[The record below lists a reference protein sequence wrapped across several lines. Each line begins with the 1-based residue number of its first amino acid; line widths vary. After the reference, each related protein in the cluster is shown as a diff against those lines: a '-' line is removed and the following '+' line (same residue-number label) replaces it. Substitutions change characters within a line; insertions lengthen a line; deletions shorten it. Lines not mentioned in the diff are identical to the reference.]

1 MSPQHQNTIRI
12 LLTVLSGDNTLRKE
26 FEMIKVSVN
35 GEIKEININLNVN
48 ELIEALGYEVKGF
61 AVAVNTT
68 FVAITSY
75 DKTIIQA
82 GDTIDILA
90 PVQGG

>member
-1 MSPQHQNTIRI
+1 
-12 LLTVLSGDNTLRKE
+12 
-26 FEMIKVSVN
+26 MIKVSVN
-35 GEIKEININLNVN
+35 GEIKEISENLNVK
-48 ELIEALGYEVKGF
+48 ELIEALDYRTKGF

-68 FVAITSY
+68 FVAI
-75 DKTIIQA
+75 DKYERTMIQE

>member
-1 MSPQHQNTIRI
+1 
-12 LLTVLSGDNTLRKE
+12 
-26 FEMIKVSVN
+26 MIKVSVN
-35 GEIKEININLNVN
+35 GEIKELENDLNVS
-48 ELIEALGYEVKGF
+48 EMIKALDYRVKGF

-68 FVAITSY
+68 FVPIAKYSE
-75 DKTIIQA
+75 TIIKE

>member
-1 MSPQHQNTIRI
+1 MITI
-12 LLTVLSGDNTLRKE
+12 
-26 FEMIKVSVN
+26 SVN
-35 GEIKEININLNVN
+35 GEIKEVKEGLNVK
-48 ELIEALGYEVKGF
+48 ELIMALNYTTQGF

-68 FVAITSY
+68 FVAIKSY
-75 DKTIIQA
+75 ETTIIEN

>member
-1 MSPQHQNTIRI
+1 
-12 LLTVLSGDNTLRKE
+12 
-26 FEMIKVSVN
+26 MIKVSVN
-35 GEIKEININLNVN
+35 GEVKELENDLNIS
-48 ELIEALGYEVKGF
+48 EMIEALEYKVKGF

-68 FVAITSY
+68 FVPLAKY
-75 DKTIIQA
+75 DETIIKE

>member
-1 MSPQHQNTIRI
+1 
-12 LLTVLSGDNTLRKE
+12 
-26 FEMIKVSVN
+26 MIKVSVN
-35 GEIKEININLNVN
+35 GEVKELERNLNVGQM
-48 ELIEALGYEVKGF
+48 IEALEYKVKGF

-68 FVAITSY
+68 FVPIAKY
-75 DKTIIQA
+75 DETIIKE

>member
-1 MSPQHQNTIRI
+1 
-12 LLTVLSGDNTLRKE
+12 
-26 FEMIKVSVN
+26 MIKVSVN
-35 GEIKEININLNVN
+35 GEVKELETNLNVSQM
-48 ELIEALGYEVKGF
+48 IDALEYKVKGF

-68 FVAITSY
+68 FVPIAKY
-75 DKTIIQA
+75 NETIIKE

>member
-1 MSPQHQNTIRI
+1 
-12 LLTVLSGDNTLRKE
+12 
-26 FEMIKVSVN
+26 MIKVSVN
-35 GEIKEININLNVN
+35 GEIKELQEGLNVSQM
-48 ELIEALGYEVKGF
+48 IEALNYKNKGF

-68 FVAITSY
+68 FVSIKSY
-75 DKTIIQA
+75 EETIIKD

>member
-1 MSPQHQNTIRI
+1 
-12 LLTVLSGDNTLRKE
+12 
-26 FEMIKVSVN
+26 MIKVSVN
-35 GEIKEININLNVN
+35 GEVKELEENLNVGQM
-48 ELIEALGYEVKGF
+48 IEALEYKVKGF

-68 FVAITSY
+68 FVPISKY
-75 DKTIIQA
+75 DETIIKE

>member
-1 MSPQHQNTIRI
+1 
-12 LLTVLSGDNTLRKE
+12 
-26 FEMIKVSVN
+26 MIKISVN

-48 ELIEALGYEVKGF
+48 ELIDSLGYKVKGF

>member
-1 MSPQHQNTIRI
+1 
-12 LLTVLSGDNTLRKE
+12 
-26 FEMIKVSVN
+26 MIKISVN
-35 GEIKEININLNVN
+35 GEVKELQNNLNVS
-48 ELIEALGYEVKGF
+48 EMIEALEYKVKGF

-68 FVAITSY
+68 FVPIAKY
-75 DKTIIQA
+75 DETIIKE

>member
-1 MSPQHQNTIRI
+1 
-12 LLTVLSGDNTLRKE
+12 
-26 FEMIKVSVN
+26 MINVSVN
-35 GEIKEININLNVN
+35 GEIKEIEENLNVGQM
-48 ELIEALGYEVKGF
+48 IEVLEYKIKGF

-68 FVAITSY
+68 FVPILKYSE
-75 DKTIIQA
+75 TIIKE

>member
-1 MSPQHQNTIRI
+1 MIR
-12 LLTVLSGDNTLRKE
+12 
-26 FEMIKVSVN
+26 VSVN
-35 GEIKEININLNVN
+35 GEIKEIEKDLNITQ
-48 ELIEALGYEVKGF
+48 LIKVLEYKTKGF

-68 FVAITSY
+68 FVPIASY
-75 DKTIIQA
+75 EMTKIKE

>member
-1 MSPQHQNTIRI
+1 
-12 LLTVLSGDNTLRKE
+12 
-26 FEMIKVSVN
+26 MIQVSVN
-35 GEIKEININLNVN
+35 GEMKEIQKGLNIKEM
-48 ELIEALGYEVKGF
+48 IEALEYQTKGF

-68 FVAITSY
+68 FIAIPSY
-75 DKTIIQA
+75 EETIIKS

>member
-1 MSPQHQNTIRI
+1 
-12 LLTVLSGDNTLRKE
+12 
-26 FEMIKVSVN
+26 MIKVSVN
-35 GEIKEININLNVN
+35 GEVKALPNKLNVSQM
-48 ELIEALGYEVKGF
+48 IEALEYKVKGF

-68 FVAITSY
+68 FVPIAKY
-75 DKTIIQA
+75 DETIIKE